1 MILFFVFSGVITS
14 KIKCFL
20 TIYLS
25 QVATLK
31 NSLFSRKSVRKVVVV
46 VVIGVAEKGLLM
58 RGSLAFSYFLLG
70 SSPDG

>member
-1 MILFFVFSGVITS
+1 M
-14 KIKCFL
+14 
-20 TIYLS
+20 
-25 QVATLK
+25 
-31 NSLFSRKSVRKVVVV
+31 RKVVVV